1 MATLND
7 WVELLQGTA
16 EAVGFPI
23 SQTCADM
30 MALDLGGYEFDQ
42 VKAACAKCRRELKF
56 RLTLS
61 DIIDRLQA
69 EDGRPG
75 PDEAWLM
82 VMKDDDYSQLTN
94 NEIDEASKGVMEAIR
109 AGNAFGAERSFKELY
124 PKVVKKAREQGRIP
138 VYRVSIGQLG
148 GNEQAISE
156 GLKSGVLAINYL
168 EANFPEDQIRG
179 AARLGNTQLAL
190 PPPPSVDK
198 TKAIAAKM
206 LILAMLE
213 NKSME

>member
-30 MALDLGGYEFDQ
+30 MALDLADHEFDQ
-42 VKAACAKCRRELKF
+42 VKLACARCRRELKY
-56 RLTLS
+56 RLTLP
-61 DIIDRLQA
+61 DILERLQA

-75 PDEAWLM
+75 PDEAWLL

-94 NEIDEASKGVMEAIR
+94 NEIDEASRGVMDAIR
-109 AGNAFGAERSFKELY
+109 QGNAFGAERSFKELY
-124 PKVVKKAREQGRIP
+124 PKVIKKARERGLNP
-138 VYRVSIGQLG
+138 VWRVSIGQLG

-156 GLKSGVLAINYL
+156 GLKKGVLAIAYL
-168 EANFPEDQIRG
+168 DDNFPTDQIRG
-179 AARLGNTQLAL
+179 AVRLSGVQLAL
-190 PPPPSVDK
+190 PAPPSVDK
-198 TKAIAAKM
+198 TKALEAKM
-206 LILAMLE
+206 LILEMLE